1 MPTPYKDL
9 TEEKQQIIRER
20 NLKYYYDNK
29 EKINKRSKIYWKEY
43 YKRHQQEMRER
54 QKKYHLIKNYF
65 RGVEDNYKNLKEKTI
80 IYNSDDIAVNFME

>member
-1 MPTPYKDL
+1 MPTPYKFL
-9 TEEKQQIIRER
+9 TEEQQQIIRER

-65 RGVEDNYKNLKEKTI
+65 RGVEDNYKKLKEKVV
-80 IYNSDDIAVNFME
+80 IYNEGDIAVVFND

>member
-29 EKINKRSKIYWKEY
+29 EKINE
-43 YKRHQQEMRER
+43 
-54 QKKYHLIKNYF
+54 QKYI
-65 RGVEDNYKNLKEKTI
+65 
-80 IYNSDDIAVNFME
+80 

>member
-9 TEEKQQIIRER
+9 TEEQQQIIRER

-43 YKRHQQEMRER
+43 YNRHHQEMLER
-54 QKKYHLIKNYF
+54 QKKYHLIKTIL
-65 RGVEDNYKNLKEKTI
+65 GALKI
-80 IYNSDDIAVNFME
+80 IIRN